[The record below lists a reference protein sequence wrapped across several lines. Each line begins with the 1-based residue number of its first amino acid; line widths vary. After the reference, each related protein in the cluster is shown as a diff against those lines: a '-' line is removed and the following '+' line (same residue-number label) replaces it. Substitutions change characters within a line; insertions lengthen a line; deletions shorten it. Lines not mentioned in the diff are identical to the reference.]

1 MNPAK
6 YRILTVY
13 QIARIIIAKVYSIV
27 HYSPLK
33 RISLSTESKKFNQS
47 VSEDS
52 IEYRQIRDTE

>member
-6 YRILTVY
+6 YRIVTVY

-33 RISLSTESKKFNQS
+33 RISLSTEENINQS

-52 IEYRQIRDTE
+52 IKYRQIRDTE

>member
-6 YRILTVY
+6 YRIITVY
-13 QIARIIIAKVYSIV
+13 QIVRIIIAKVYSIV

-33 RISLSTESKKFNQS
+33 RISLSTELKFNQS

-52 IEYRQIRDTE
+52 FEYRQIRDTE

>member
-6 YRILTVY
+6 YRIITVY

-33 RISLSTESKKFNQS
+33 RISLSTEANINQS

-52 IEYRQIRDTE
+52 IKYRQIRDTE